1 MSNKVLPPQLSPPPV
16 RGRVRE
22 AGVRV
27 VEDQVPILYRVEGQ
41 SRSNRNTGDLT
52 VKTHARS
59 LQEALHSRDRHDQLA
74 LQYRPIQDIFQQF
87 PGFNVGFVGQVR
99 LETEIQ
105 IHINRLIAGGLGG

>member
-1 MSNKVLPPQLSPPPV
+1 MTTVSRDAGRHGGNLLCLS
-16 RGRVRE
+16 
-22 AGVRV
+22 
-27 VEDQVPILYRVEGQ
+27 
-41 SRSNRNTGDLT
+41 RNLT
-52 VKTHARS
+52 VQTRARS
-59 LQEALHSRDRHDQLA
+59 LQEALHPGGRHDQLA